1 MGSTILKLKRK
12 TVKMLKMFYFLMLI
26 ACTAANPTTSINTAD
41 SNLEMFRDARGL
53 LELFGP
59 SVESAMAQVRALVPS
74 SFTWNKENV
83 YNSLFSNDAI
93 VTTVSS
99 GLFSLMVSTIGWFL
113 ISQVLSFV
121 NAAPV
126 SRSGQVDLDE
136 VAANVTEAI
145 ENVDNKFR

>member
-1 MGSTILKLKRK
+1 
-12 TVKMLKMFYFLMLI
+12 
-26 ACTAANPTTSINTAD
+26 
-41 SNLEMFRDARGL
+41 
-53 LELFGP
+53 
-59 SVESAMAQVRALVPS
+59 MAQVRALVPS

-99 GLFSLMVSTIGWFL
+99 GLFSLMVSTI
-113 ISQVLSFV
+113 SRVLSFL

-145 ENVDNKFR
+145 E